1 MPSSLVQ
8 PRGALTPTSQYREPY
23 PTIEGYGLK
32 ARVTPSSAAEPQS
45 FEFQKEAIPC
55 RPDEFV
61 GPPLFHKHGMVWL
74 VSAGII
80 ELRYLSAVAHMPIPN
95 LTGLVSKCA

>member
-1 MPSSLVQ
+1 MGLSASSVA
-8 PRGALTPTSQYREPY
+8 GAQN
-23 PTIEGYGLK
+23 
-32 ARVTPSSAAEPQS
+32 
-45 FEFQKEAIPC
+45 FEFQKEAIPS
-55 RPDEFV
+55 RLDEFV

-80 ELRYLSAVAHMPIPN
+80 ELRYLSAIAHMPIPG